1 MPLWH
6 GWLIRRQ
13 AKQKQ
18 GGGDLIVSSS
28 KSCQTSSDV
37 ILVWMGEVGW
47 PRDQWA
53 AKWHVTHCWWEY
65 SAGVECMCVCVVSES
80 LKVCGEWDTVSA
92 RRKCRG
98 FDPVLA
104 MNPTRRP
111 GIRSRIP
118 CMPWTCLSACPCSAG
133 CRPLHCMHAQALYPS
148 VWWRGLAHVAWGC
161 WQKHQNPPIWK
172 RKALCWHSGK
182 NSLETKKHSWNEVI
196 PKW

>member
-53 AKWHVTHCWWEY
+53 AKWRVTHCWWEY

-80 LKVCGEWDTVSA
+80 LKVCGEWDTKCAEEVQGVWPSVSHKSYQEA
-92 RRKCRG
+92 RNSQQDSLHALNLLVCLPLLCRLQAPPLHACTG
-98 FDPVLA
+98 TISQYMVEGACTCGLGVLA
-104 MNPTRRP
+104 KTSESSNVKEKSSLLTFREEF
-111 GIRSRIP
+111 
-118 CMPWTCLSACPCSAG
+118 PW
-133 CRPLHCMHAQALYPS
+133 
-148 VWWRGLAHVAWGC
+148 
-161 WQKHQNPPIWK
+161 N
-172 RKALCWHSGK
+172 
-182 NSLETKKHSWNEVI
+182 
-196 PKW
+196 